1 MAKSFRQNKKIVI
14 VCVIIFFLSL
24 ALVFIDILIRPLINL
39 TNLAEKMNNIDNKDP
54 INDLIDELS
63 KLKGSGKINK
73 LITLF
78 LNMR

>member
-1 MAKSFRQNKKIVI
+1 M
-14 VCVIIFFLSL
+14 
-24 ALVFIDILIRPLINL
+24 

>member
-1 MAKSFRQNKKIVI
+1 MI

-73 LITLF
+73 FITLF